1 MNTTIPDHAGL
12 IDRLVD
18 GELSDD
24 ERGELLSRL
33 DQSADGWRTLALAFL
48 EAQTWRSALH
58 VTPDPKPQAEPRL
71 PAMAQPSRDRSWLWL
86 ATCVAAALLAFG
98 IGRSRNGPQSPV
110 EQSAKQPVEAQSV
123 ATHSPTES
131 PAPQTIP
138 QLTRDARQVLERHGY
153 RVQERPRV
161 VSLRRPDGQT
171 VQMLVNEIEV
181 RYVGSPYSL

>member
-1 MNTTIPDHAGL
+1 MNATIHDQSRL

-33 DQSADGWRTLALAFL
+33 DQSAEGWRTLALAFL

-58 VTPDPKPQAEPRL
+58 TERDPKPQVERRL
-71 PAMAQPSRDRSWLWL
+71 PAMVQPRRDRTLLWL
-86 ATCVAAALLAFG
+86 ATCVATALLAFG
-98 IGRSRNGPQSPV
+98 VGRSRSVPPSPA
-110 EQSAKQPVEAQSV
+110 EQSAKLPIETQSV
-123 ATHSPTES
+123 ATHSPKES

-138 QLTRDARQVLERHGY
+138 QLTPDARQVLERHGY

-171 VQMLVNEIEV
+171 VQMLVNEVEV

>member
-1 MNTTIPDHAGL
+1 MNTTIHDQSRL

-18 GELSDD
+18 GELSGD

-33 DQSADGWRTLALAFL
+33 DQSADGWRMLALAFL

-58 VTPDPKPQAEPRL
+58 AAHDPKPEAEPRL
-71 PAMAQPSRDRSWLWL
+71 PVMAQPRRDRSLLWL
-86 ATCVAAALLAFG
+86 ATCMATALLAFG
-98 IGRSRNGPQSPV
+98 VGRSRNVSQSPV
-110 EQSAKQPVEAQSV
+110 EQTAKQPVGTQSV
-123 ATHSPTES
+123 TTHSPTES

-138 QLTRDARQVLERHGY
+138 QLTPDSRQVLERHGY

-171 VQMLVNEIEV
+171 VQMLVNEVEV

>member
-1 MNTTIPDHAGL
+1 MNATIHDQSRL

-18 GELSDD
+18 GELSNN

-48 EAQTWRSALH
+48 ESQTWRSALH
-58 VTPDPKPQAEPRL
+58 APQESTLQSAPGL
-71 PAMAQPSRDRSWLWL
+71 PAMGQPRRDRSLLWL
-86 ATCVAAALLAFG
+86 ATCVATALLAFG
-98 IGRSRNGPQSPV
+98 VGRSHNVPQSPV
-110 EQSAKQPVEAQSV
+110 GQTAKQPVESQAVVTQ
-123 ATHSPTES
+123 S

-138 QLTRDARQVLERHGY
+138 QLTPDARQVLERHGY

-171 VQMLVNEIEV
+171 VQMLVNEVEV